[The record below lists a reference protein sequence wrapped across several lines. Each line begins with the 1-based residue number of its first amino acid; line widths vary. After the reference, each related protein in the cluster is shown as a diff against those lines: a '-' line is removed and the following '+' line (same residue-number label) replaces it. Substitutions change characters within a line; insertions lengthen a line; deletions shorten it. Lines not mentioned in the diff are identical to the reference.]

1 MVSKRE
7 RALETHQFLPIN
19 ANLLGPES
27 LSLSFGRPG
36 QGLLQRRQEPF
47 SGRIPERTRPAE
59 RPRVDNCHLPSTRPA
74 PRCHG
79 RCGFPRSNNDS
90 VKFSG
95 HAKRLSLAQDSKPLP
110 RLCERA
116 TRFLLGGLVRLQGI
130 ARIRRGLHKRPCWFL
145 HRRRSP
151 ALVSFRTAPL
161 LLNWNFRFDLCLAH
175 CMLLLP

>member
-79 RCGFPRSNNDS
+79 RCGFPRSNNGN

-110 RLCERA
+110 RLCECA
-116 TRFLLGGLVRLQGI
+116 TRFLLGGPCPVARDGPHSSWPSQASVLVF
-130 ARIRRGLHKRPCWFL
+130 ASSKVTSTCFF
-145 HRRRSP
+145 SN
-151 ALVSFRTAPL
+151 RTSTFELEFPI
-161 LLNWNFRFDLCLAH
+161 
-175 CMLLLP
+175 